1 MVGRKTMITFFVD
14 LPRFDQARC
23 AEVEDKD
30 FFFPDGRK
38 LEAERLHQLKAI
50 CHSCIHEKECL
61 AYALKKQID
70 YGIWG
75 GKTPDE
81 RYKELQKTEVHT
93 FTGISLVITQLHAK
107 GLSAHEIAAQLYTS
121 KSYVVRIL
129 KKLAA
134 TEQGA
139 NQLHQQKKNSSKGLG

>member
-1 MVGRKTMITFFVD
+1 MVGRKAMITFFVD
-14 LPRFDQARC
+14 LPRFEQAEC
-23 AEVEDKD
+23 ATIEDKD

-81 RYKELQKTEVHT
+81 RYELQKTMAHT
-93 FTGISLVITQLHAK
+93 FKGNALVITQLHAK
-107 GLSAHEIAAQLYTS
+107 NLSALEIAHQLQIS
-121 KSYVVRIL
+121 HSYVLRVL

-134 TEQGA
+134 NEQGA
-139 NQLHQQKKNSSKGLG
+139 NQLHQQIKDSSKGLG

>member
-14 LPRFDQARC
+14 LPRFEQAEC
-23 AEVEDKD
+23 ATIEDKD
-30 FFFPDGRK
+30 LFFPDGRK
-38 LEAERLHQLKAI
+38 LEAERLPQLKAI

-81 RYKELQKTEVHT
+81 RYELQKTMAHT
-93 FTGISLVITQLHAK
+93 FKGNALVITQLHAK
-107 GLSAHEIAAQLYTS
+107 NLSALEIAHQLQIS
-121 KSYVVRIL
+121 HSYVLRVL

-134 TEQGA
+134 NEQGA
-139 NQLHQQKKNSSKGLG
+139 NQLHQQTKDSSKGLG

>member
-14 LPRFDQARC
+14 LPRFEQAEC
-23 AEVEDKD
+23 ATIEDKD
-30 FFFPDGRK
+30 LFFPDGRK
-38 LEAERLHQLKAI
+38 LEAERLPQLKAI

-81 RYKELQKTEVHT
+81 RYELQKTEMHT
-93 FTGISLVITQLHAK
+93 FTGISLVIVQLHAK
-107 GLSAHEIAAQLYTS
+107 GLSAHEIANQLFTS

-134 TEQGA
+134 NEQGA
-139 NQLHQQKKNSSKGLG
+139 NQLHQQIKDSSKGLG

>member
-14 LPRFDQARC
+14 LPRFDQAKC
-23 AEVEDKD
+23 ADVEDKD

-81 RYKELQKTEVHT
+81 RYELQKTQVHI
-93 FTGISLVITQLHAK
+93 FKGNALLITQLHAK
-107 GLSAHEIAAQLYTS
+107 GLSAHEIAVQLEIS
-121 KSYVVRIL
+121 HSYVLRIL
-129 KKLAA
+129 KRLAA
-134 TEQGA
+134 NEQGA
-139 NQLHQQKKNSSKGLG
+139 NQLHQQTKNSSKGLG

>member
-1 MVGRKTMITFFVD
+1 MVGRKAMITFFVD

-81 RYKELQKTEVHT
+81 RYRELQKTEVHT
-93 FTGISLVITQLHAK
+93 FTGISLVIVQLHAK
-107 GLSAHEIAAQLYTS
+107 GLSAHEIAAQLFTS

-139 NQLHQQKKNSSKGLG
+139 NQLHQKTKNSSKGLG